1 MQQSTIIYSTIRL
14 NKPIPVT
21 RKFTHMRWVETGPF
35 IYPHEETVSET
46 IFVTLVKIGRGHDGI
61 IRDFQLTE
69 DDGTFVPC
77 KCCPSLYQ
85 SLYEKYTGLKKI
97 PDYTDGNSKNY
108 EKNL

>member
-1 MQQSTIIYSTIRL
+1 MNKELLREFAYRL
-14 NKPIPVT
+14 DKPIPVT
-21 RKFTHMRWVETGPF
+21 RKFTYTRWVEIGSF

-46 IFVTLVKIGRGHDGI
+46 IFVTLVKIGKGHDGI

-77 KCCPSLYQ
+77 KCCPPLYQ

-97 PDYTDGNSKNY
+97 PDYTGGV
-108 EKNL
+108 